1 MPSVDE
7 MSDRVLAE
15 RGPGILKGSKD
26 FAASAAIGLGNIPKA
41 VSQIGEMATGSA
53 KPLAMAT
60 IIMEDMQDRARENA
74 VSDET
79 LAQQRMIS
87 RIINDPNKGWWDVVK
102 AVPEYPAG
110 ALSQLAESLSS
121 FLVPAGAGAGA
132 ARGAVMLGRALSP
145 TAGVVAKALTNPR
158 AAQMAGVV
166 GTNALMNAGDTFS
179 SNREGE
185 LSDRYLGAGAA
196 GALSLLAG
204 ALTGGGAEKALSDVL
219 LGRGMA
225 QGAAANS
232 VAGRIL
238 QNVGGIS
245 KTAGKECVQEYPE
258 EFGQSVGSDIAN
270 AEDIDVGKAHR
281 QGTYGGMLGALS
293 GGGIGAMQAALRG
306 QNPMS
311 SAPSSE
317 PAPAPQAA
325 ETSAN
330 NSVKAA
336 EQAAA
341 RLEALTREVRKTTP
355 ADPSAPVEHA
365 QPQPQPQAQDT
376 AASSG
381 SFTTPEGQRVVL
393 QNRNRNTPASI
404 QQVNAIAGNPD
415 YMRVAPT
422 HDFGSGAPVVAYGSV
437 PTEQLGRQDVSVTS
451 DGERIPVQYAVV
463 ESDTVLTSNFV
474 NGATNTAYESAPATR
489 MRAVAGN
496 GRVAGITEAYR
507 RGNAAQYKAELEAD
521 APNLGIDPAV
531 VQRMRAPVLVRVMP
545 ADRVR
550 PDIGDV
556 SNTSGNLS
564 LNAVETAANDV
575 NRIDFERVRF
585 SDEGDITRDSVVDFV
600 RQMPLAEQNNLID
613 DRSGD
618 PSIQAY
624 QRFAN
629 ALFKKAYGDD
639 DLVRL
644 VAQAADPEVR
654 NIVKALSQAAGK
666 MARLE
671 GLGDL
676 DVRDL
681 VKQAAQ
687 MAVNARRQ
695 GVKLSTLAQQDDI
708 GIDPDT
714 RAIVDV
720 FVQNAQSAKEMT
732 RILEAAADFAY
743 SQAHA
748 DDMFSDGHVATRQ
761 DVLNAVRE
769 ENRATQERREA
780 RRAAAGAAANRQQPA
795 WRQQILGDQPAG
807 PQNLAESAG
816 RELAQENVQRQ
827 PDRASA
833 DNGRPADASGAQEEF
848 NLTGQTEE
856 EAQTEAARIE
866 QIDRDEQ
873 QAQLD
878 AQAQQRRGRIAREER
893 QAADRAADDF
903 SLTDDTVSAEDAVS
917 GQQGLRFSRSTGAW
931 KADTDLVSGIK
942 AFFGTTWDPHESG
955 YMMQDGDMLNMSGS
969 HEVADDRAK
978 RSLRGRRIV
987 DHRDLSGTNARG
999 VSTEHFFDDQNID
1012 SQSDY
1017 MYNFMARTGAMR
1029 MDFDSGVAALSRQP
1043 TRSQIQMLQRMADE
1057 NDYLAV
1063 SYYTPDGR
1071 IVDEAEWD
1079 GPVTQKKI
1087 REFFTQASEK
1097 ATRGVAGAY
1106 ASIRKNGRKGGSRS
1120 ESIRQSLSEDKQ
1132 LGDAFTRLEDSGA
1145 VDVVETIDDLPESV
1159 RNQIDKSE
1167 VRESLSPM
1175 KSVEANIRRGKQA
1188 MAKALAEK
1196 TSVHRAMFRTSVGWV
1211 DFIWGDEGGEIRKR
1225 GSRRGEKGLSHI
1237 LEARKRKDGLN
1248 DSQIRTLL
1256 DDVVETI
1263 AKGKEAARY
1272 EAAGS
1277 IRVVISLSGVEA
1289 QLVKNPGSNS
1299 WLLTG
1304 FYRESGDHRVGSPTT
1319 ASTSPSPTGSRH
1331 VGGGAD
1337 SLSSR
1342 IDSERHALATDA
1354 SIGLG
1359 ERASMGTTTI
1369 VTEEGL
1375 EIKHSDNGEVQGI
1388 YDPST
1393 RKSYLIASNIKAG
1406 DEKGVLVHEVGV
1418 HMAADKTG
1426 GMRAEVTRAVQ
1437 IVVNGNANGNSTA
1450 DRARRRM
1457 RDAGLIDEHG
1467 NVRTG
1472 QEEEAMAYLAEEALT
1487 DGAKAARPIREWLAN
1502 LISKVRVWLYKRGL
1516 FVAAENLSDRDLVA
1530 IAVQNVRTMAQNA
1543 ALSRS
1548 DADGTQ
1554 AYSKRSDDQD
1564 EDAEP
1569 VDAIVRRRFNEGNG
1583 TWGFKRDE
1591 LGNLKFGAG
1600 EWAYNHMA
1608 SATHAVFS
1616 AIDRASGHKFNLNMA
1631 PKEFR
1636 QAFRRYRASID
1647 NARSDI
1653 ASVAEAMQTMSA
1665 EERRLVSDVV
1675 EKMVAPG
1682 VNPPEHVVQMAAAIQ
1697 NLMDAQTD
1705 ELIRLGLLTQET
1717 AERWRG
1723 QYLPRVYL
1731 KQTELFDEAKKNF
1744 RKIFGTGHGMK
1755 GNFLKGRGLFRPVVG
1770 FDAIAQHKAMGWE
1783 IRDPNWSD
1791 AQGELEFVGDG
1802 AEPRTP
1808 TVVMWR
1814 DFTPEERRQMGE
1826 SRDAMVRLA
1835 LGYMQT
1841 QEDIA
1846 LARFF
1851 ESLAHDTRFTSST
1864 PNEDW
1869 VKVPDTSIGSGSNI
1883 KRYGALAGKWVSPEV
1898 WAEIEHLKGDSSSAS
1913 RLARS
1918 LMAAWKEGKTAL
1930 NPVAHVNNTA
1940 GNITLGYFS
1949 GAPTLDPRTYLTAF
1963 REMKEGA
1970 NLFKEAQ
1977 RAGLFSGDYTR
1988 SEILEMIPIEEI
2000 QKQLTGMRPGYE
2012 KIIDLFMNIGSLG
2025 ARKHLRSAYELEDMT
2040 FKYIIYR
2047 YARERGMSVDDAVDY
2062 AGRFIFNYDDLPSGV
2077 RKVRDSLLPFFS
2089 WTYKAIP
2096 ILLHTAMVYPHR
2108 FFAPAAMVFAVN
2120 KAMYLALAAMAAGAD
2135 DDWEDILKR
2144 AGEMEDAERE
2154 ALPDY
2159 AQGYSIFG
2167 TPKFMRAWS
2176 NSDGTAN
2183 FLDMSRLMPGGDMA
2197 DINNQMGGLPW
2208 IQPLMPN
2215 SPQLG
2220 LFLAVFGNKDAF
2232 TGREIVEST
2241 DDSATALRKR
2251 LGYVYRNIAPALAPG
2266 NYHFNRLADAVA
2278 AETGT
2283 SLTVEPFVD
2292 ITGRDWNGRQMQMGR
2307 AIAHT
2312 FGFKLRPFDWEQEVQ
2327 RKTRTFVGEIRDK
2340 QGQLRYNAKAKARG
2354 AMSEEA
2360 FRDFAEKTAED
2371 IKERV
2376 KKLREFQDKVKP
2388 LMEPRP

>member
-245 KTAGKECVQEYPE
+245 KTAGKEGVQEYPE

-325 ETSAN
+325 ETSAD

-336 EQAAA
+336 EKAAA

-365 QPQPQPQAQDT
+365 QPQPQPQPQAQDT

-404 QQVNAIAGNPD
+404 QQMNAIAGNPD

-629 ALFKKAYGDD
+629 ALFKKAYGND

-676 DVRDL
+676 DIRDL

-708 GIDPDT
+708 GIDPDA

-807 PQNLAESAG
+807 PQNLAEPAG

-866 QIDRDEQ
+866 QIARDEQ

-903 SLTDDTVSAEDAVS
+903 SLTDDTVSAEDALVEDVAATLQNPYRE
-917 GQQGLRFSRSTGAW
+917 GQQPLPARPVRSILVQKAQELNANAKDETSIGEPLLLSRKAKGEASASSEGAR
-931 KADTDLVSGIK
+931 V
-942 AFFGTTWDPHESG
+942 
-955 YMMQDGDMLNMSGS
+955 
-969 HEVADDRAK
+969 
-978 RSLRGRRIV
+978 RG
-987 DHRDLSGTNARG
+987 
-999 VSTEHFFDDQNID
+999 
-1012 SQSDY
+1012 
-1017 MYNFMARTGAMR
+1017 
-1029 MDFDSGVAALSRQP
+1029 ALS
-1043 TRSQIQMLQRMADE
+1043 ADE
-1057 NDYLAV
+1057 TV
-1063 SYYTPDGR
+1063 G
-1071 IVDEAEWD
+1071 EAFSALE
-1079 GPVTQKKI
+1079 
-1087 REFFTQASEK
+1087 R
-1097 ATRGVAGAY
+1097 AGAV
-1106 ASIRKNGRKGGSRS
+1106 
-1120 ESIRQSLSEDKQ
+1120 E
-1132 LGDAFTRLEDSGA
+1132 
-1145 VDVVETIDDLPESV
+1145 VVETVDDLPEHI
-1159 RNQIDKSE
+1159 RNEIRGGSS
-1167 VRESLSPM
+1167 RASRSPM

-1196 TSVHRAMFRTSVGWV
+1196 TSVHRAMFRTSMGWV

-1450 DRARRRM
+1450 DRAHRRM

-1516 FVAAENLSDRDLVA
+1516 FVAAENLSDRDLVT
-1530 IAVQNVRTMAQNA
+1530 IAVQNVRTMAQNS
-1543 ALSRS
+1543 ALSRT
-1548 DADGTQ
+1548 DADGTL
-1554 AYSKRSDDQD
+1554 AYGKRSDDQD

-1616 AIDRASGHKFNLNMA
+1616 AIDRASGHKFNLNLA

-1682 VNPPEHVVQMAAAIQ
+1682 VNPPEHVVQVAAAIQ

-1731 KQTELFDEAKKNF
+1731 KQTELFDEAKKTF

-2000 QKQLTGMRPGYE
+2000 QKQLTGMRPDYE

-2062 AGRFIFNYDDLPSGV
+2062 AGRFIFNYDDLPSGA

-2120 KAMYLALAAMAAGAD
+2120 KAMYLAMAAMAAGAD